1 MITQQSKKRRRN
13 YKRRREDIL
22 NLRRA
27 GLSFREISRKLGCSK
42 ATISYHCGKTQSEKK
57 RVKTQEKNPLA
68 KKVGSFKSRCT
79 KESWRTFRSKV
90 KGFKKR
96 NKGASKARTSWRVHN
111 ISSPYACKDVV
122 EKIGAKPICYLT
134 GREIDLNIPSKYS
147 LDHIIPTSKGGS
159 NDLNN
164 LGITCIEV
172 NHAKGSLALKEFYS
186 LCEEVLA
193 WRDKQRNKDSEK
205 GRRPQKS

>member
-1 MITQQSKKRRRN
+1 MITQRSKRRKRK

-27 GLSFREISRKLGCSK
+27 GLSFREISKKLGCSK
-42 ATISYHCGKTQSEKK
+42 ATISYHCGKTQSEKN
-57 RVKTQEKNPLA
+57 RVKSQPKNPLS
-68 KKVGSFKSRCT
+68 KKVGAFKARCT
-79 KESWRTFRSKV
+79 KHSWKTFRTKV

-96 NKGASKARTSWRVHN
+96 NKGTGKARTHWRVHN
-111 ISSPYACKDVV
+111 ISTPYTCKDVV
-122 EKIGAKPICYLT
+122 EKIGANPICYLT
-134 GREIDLNIPSKYS
+134 GRKINLNNPSKYS
-147 LDHIIPTSKGGS
+147 LDHITPTAKGGS

-172 NHAKGSLALKEFYS
+172 NHAKGSLSLKEFYS

-205 GRRPQKS
+205 GGRS